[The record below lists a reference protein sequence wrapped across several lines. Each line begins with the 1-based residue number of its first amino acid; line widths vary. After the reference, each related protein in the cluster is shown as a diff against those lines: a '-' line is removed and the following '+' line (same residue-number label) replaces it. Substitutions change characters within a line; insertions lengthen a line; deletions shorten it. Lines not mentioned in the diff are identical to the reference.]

1 MSLKAFFNPR
11 SVAVIGAS
19 REPRKVGHKILKN
32 LIDYGFKGEIYPIN
46 PNAEEILGCR
56 CYSSV
61 LDVPS
66 EIDLSII
73 AVPSKIVPNVA
84 EECGVKGVKGI
95 VVISAGFSETGR
107 EGARLEKKLLDIC

>member
-1 MSLKAFFNPR
+1 MNLEAFFNPR

-19 REPRKVGHKILKN
+19 REPRKVGHKILRN

-46 PNAEEILGCR
+46 PNAEEILGCK

-66 EIDLSII
+66 EIDLYNRGSLKNC
-73 AVPSKIVPNVA
+73 PQ
-84 EECGVKGVKGI
+84 CG
-95 VVISAGFSETGR
+95 GR
-107 EGARLEKKLLDIC
+107 MWR